1 MATSVI
7 SSSQKESIF
16 MNMSDGVILMN
27 DRHEITYLNPAAE
40 VIFGITK
47 TDEETISCD
56 RLTRNKSNKSFN
68 RLMSSIWKKNHKS
81 DTSLVSYDNG
91 SEKKILNLRI
101 SRIRQGSGIMLLAED
116 VTSTHMLKQHEK
128 DCALIFAGLI
138 ICICVYLSAWSLI
151 KFTLGI
157 HLKTSVYTMVIEGIA
172 FLLFLEVI
180 FFTSLTF
187 SDIGIFVRP
196 SKLLKSFI
204 SSLPLVAGAC
214 IVMVMINVILR
225 FSGHPIKPYFIGGS
239 FQGAYTYIFTAILQ
253 EFLSRGVI
261 QTSVKALMQVKYQK
275 FFSIFLTSLLFSL
288 MHLPFDFPFM
298 AAAFLLSITLGIVY
312 EKQGNIWGCAFLH
325 WSCGYLAMA
334 MFF

>member
-1 MATSVI
+1 
-7 SSSQKESIF
+7 
-16 MNMSDGVILMN
+16 
-27 DRHEITYLNPAAE
+27 
-40 VIFGITK
+40 
-47 TDEETISCD
+47 
-56 RLTRNKSNKSFN
+56 
-68 RLMSSIWKKNHKS
+68 MSSVWKKNHKS

-204 SSLPLVAGAC
+204 SSLPLAAGAS

>member
-1 MATSVI
+1 
-7 SSSQKESIF
+7 
-16 MNMSDGVILMN
+16 
-27 DRHEITYLNPAAE
+27 
-40 VIFGITK
+40 
-47 TDEETISCD
+47 
-56 RLTRNKSNKSFN
+56 
-68 RLMSSIWKKNHKS
+68 MSSVWKKNQKS

-151 KFTLGI
+151 NFTLGI

-204 SSLPLVAGAC
+204 SSLPLD
-214 IVMVMINVILR
+214 R
-225 FSGHPIKPYFIGGS
+225 K
-239 FQGAYTYIFTAILQ
+239 
-253 EFLSRGVI
+253 
-261 QTSVKALMQVKYQK
+261 SVV
-275 FFSIFLTSLLFSL
+275 
-288 MHLPFDFPFM
+288 
-298 AAAFLLSITLGIVY
+298 
-312 EKQGNIWGCAFLH
+312 
-325 WSCGYLAMA
+325 
-334 MFF
+334 

>member
-1 MATSVI
+1 M
-7 SSSQKESIF
+7 
-16 MNMSDGVILMN
+16 L
-27 DRHEITYLNPAAE
+27 
-40 VIFGITK
+40 
-47 TDEETISCD
+47 
-56 RLTRNKSNKSFN
+56 
-68 RLMSSIWKKNHKS
+68 SIWKKNHKS

-204 SSLPLVAGAC
+204 SSLPLAAGAC
-214 IVMVMINVILR
+214 IVMVMINV
-225 FSGHPIKPYFIGGS
+225 SP
-239 FQGAYTYIFTAILQ
+239 LQ
-253 EFLSRGVI
+253 RAPDKTLFYVVLSRGHTLI
-261 QTSVKALMQVKYQK
+261 SLQP
-275 FFSIFLTSLLFSL
+275 FCRNFSHEVSYRLL
-288 MHLPFDFPFM
+288 
-298 AAAFLLSITLGIVY
+298 
-312 EKQGNIWGCAFLH
+312 
-325 WSCGYLAMA
+325 
-334 MFF
+334 